1 MCYDIGMRSDIW
13 VYLVL
18 WMPLAYDHFEYCYCP
33 RVSGYCIHI
42 SGMLYFVLDF
52 TIN

>member
-1 MCYDIGMRSDIW
+1 MGLFSIMDAVGLRSFG
-13 VYLVL
+13 VL
-18 WMPLAYDHFEYCYCP
+18 LLSSS

-52 TIN
+52 SVI